1 MNKPASS
8 NTCNFSMQVV
18 GPSVRAF
25 GMCVDATST
34 VMCEPLSPS
43 MDMLLIPHLPDSFA
57 ALARMLDAIP
67 QLVKALFCVPCCNAI
82 LPGNVCLKVTTC

>member
-1 MNKPASS
+1 MNKPALA
-8 NTCNFSMQVV
+8 THLTQLSMQVV

-25 GMCVDATST
+25 GMCVDATPT
-34 VMCEPLSPS
+34 VVCEPLSPS

-67 QLVKALFCVPCCNAI
+67 QLVKAASSCFVWLAAVLCCQGM
-82 LPGNVCLKVTTC
+82 PV